1 MSFFI
6 NTRQGPPGTKV
17 PRLKMCRSIISLSK
31 TTHQMWVNH
40 PFSQR
45 NMATKRVVEVV
56 VGGDRMG
63 EG

>member
-1 MSFFI
+1 
-6 NTRQGPPGTKV
+6 
-17 PRLKMCRSIISLSK
+17 
-31 TTHQMWVNH
+31 MWVNH